1 MGSPLY
7 ILGILA
13 MAAVAI
19 VLAIGIGGFGV
30 GGEFNHKNGNKMMRL
45 RIFFQFVAVVLMV
58 AFVYFAGTG
67 N

>member
-13 MAAVAI
+13 MAAVVV

-30 GGEFNHKNGNKMMRL
+30 GGEFNRKNGNKMMQLRL
-45 RIFFQFVAVVLMV
+45 FFQFVAVVFML
-58 AFVYFAGTG
+58 AFAYFAGFVI
-67 N
+67 

>member
-1 MGSPLY
+1 MGSPIY

-30 GGEFNHKNGNKMMRL
+30 GGEFNRKNGNKMMRL
-45 RIFFQFVAVVLMV
+45 RIFFQFIAVVLMV

>member
-30 GGEFNHKNGNKMMRL
+30 GGEFNRKNGNKMMRL

-58 AFVYFAGTG
+58 AVVYFAGTG

>member
-30 GGEFNHKNGNKMMRL
+30 GGEFNRKNGNKMMRL

>member
-19 VLAIGIGGFGV
+19 VLSIGIGGFGV
-30 GGEFNHKNGNKMMRL
+30 GGEFNRKNGNKMMRL

>member
-30 GGEFNHKNGNKMMRL
+30 GGEFNRKNGNKMMRL
-45 RIFFQFVAVVLMV
+45 RIFFQFIAVVLMI

>member
-13 MAAVAI
+13 MAAVVI

-30 GGEFNHKNGNKMMRL
+30 GGEFNRKNGNKMMRL

>member
-13 MAAVAI
+13 MAAVVI

-30 GGEFNHKNGNKMMRL
+30 GGEFNRKNGNKMMRL
-45 RIFFQFVAVVLMV
+45 RIFFQFIAVVLMI